1 VDVKPGAAVVARSVA
16 TKQPGG
22 LATPAAGLLRFARN
36 DGAHPSPAG
45 IILAFVA
52 ICAIEKGVAMLATGF
67 NDDEA
72 YTLVISRTL
81 ALSYFD
87 HPPLHQWIL
96 HGFVALFGESRW
108 ARAPFWLM
116 IVTIN
121 WPLFGLT
128 RRLFGVEAALW
139 ALFAFNATPYF
150 LVLPDGFIMPDMPL
164 LLFLAVA
171 GWAIAEILFAPPGGR
186 RSAAALWSIAGL
198 ALGCAGLAKYSAIF
212 APVGLLGFFLGSPR
226 HRHWLWDFRPWVG
239 AGLALLVFAP
249 ALVWNVQNHWVSFAF
264 QSNRAAA
271 GLAFDSEAWTAVAA
285 GLGAQVALISP
296 WVAAP
301 LVSALARGMRAD
313 ADGGERFLLWLATPP
328 VVLFALM
335 PLLGQSAIPHWFN
348 SGWLFA
354 FPLVGYWLS
363 ARSAGWLRGWSRAS
377 AALSAATVLVYLA
390 AVIVGPS
397 WFLPFAPSGV
407 RDPSRFSYDWPDLRS
422 AAAWRSPSVSP
433 PDFVVVDNWRVGGR
447 VGVALGPKVAIC
459 AFTTDPRGFAFQ
471 CDPKTWVGKNALL
484 VLRSESAGVALPAL
498 TRYFEAVDPGEDFA
512 VGRGGRAERVLTL
525 ARARTLTR
533 AYPLPYAP

>member
-1 VDVKPGAAVVARSVA
+1 MDVKPGAAVVARSVA
-16 TKQPGG
+16 TKQPRG

-36 DGAHPSPAG
+36 DGAHPSPAR

-52 ICAIEKGVAMLATGF
+52 ICAIEKAVAMLATGF

-150 LVLPDGFIMPDMPL
+150 LVLPDGFIMPDTPL

-226 HRHWLWDFRPWVG
+226 HRHWLWDFRPWLG

-249 ALVWNVQNHWVSFAF
+249 ALVWNMQNHWVSFAF
-264 QSNRAAA
+264 QSNRAVRRPRLRRQGMDRGRGGPRRPGRADLALGRRAA
-271 GLAFDSEAWTAVAA
+271 RCWRWRG
-285 GLGAQVALISP
+285 GC
-296 WVAAP
+296 
-301 LVSALARGMRAD
+301 ARD
-313 ADGGERFLLWLATPP
+313 ADGGERFLLWLTTPP
-328 VVLFALM
+328 VVLVRADAAARAARDPALVQFR
-335 PLLGQSAIPHWFN
+335 LAVRI
-348 SGWLFA
+348 
-354 FPLVGYWLS
+354 
-363 ARSAGWLRGWSRAS
+363 SAGGILAEREKRRLAANMVARQRGAIGGDGPRLPRRRHRR
-377 AALSAATVLVYLA
+377 ALS
-390 AVIVGPS
+390 
-397 WFLPFAPSGV
+397 
-407 RDPSRFSYDWPDLRS
+407 
-422 AAAWRSPSVSP
+422 VSS
-433 PDFVVVDNWRVGGR
+433 F
-447 VGVALGPKVAIC
+447 
-459 AFTTDPRGFAFQ
+459 
-471 CDPKTWVGKNALL
+471 
-484 VLRSESAGVALPAL
+484 
-498 TRYFEAVDPGEDFA
+498 
-512 VGRGGRAERVLTL
+512 RAER
-525 ARARTLTR
+525 RARSL
-533 AYPLPYAP
+533 AIQL

>member
-1 VDVKPGAAVVARSVA
+1 MDVKPGAAVVARSVA

-36 DGAHPSPAG
+36 DGAHPSPAR

-226 HRHWLWDFRPWVG
+226 HRHWLWDFRPWLG

-249 ALVWNVQNHWVSFAF
+249 ALVWNMQNHWVSFAF
-264 QSNRAAA
+264 QSNRAVP
-271 GLAFDSEAWTAVAA
+271 GLAFDGKAWTAVAA
-285 GLGAQVALISP
+285 GLGTQVALISP
-296 WVAAP
+296 WVGAP
-301 LVSALARGMRAD
+301 LLLALARGLRAR
-313 ADGGERFLLWLATPP
+313 ADGGERFLLWLTTPP
-328 VVLFALM
+328 VLLVRADAAARAARDPALVQFR
-335 PLLGQSAIPHWFN
+335 LAVRI
-348 SGWLFA
+348 
-354 FPLVGYWLS
+354 
-363 ARSAGWLRGWSRAS
+363 SAGGILAEREKRR
-377 AALSAATVLVYLA
+377 LA
-390 AVIVGPS
+390 ANMVARQRGAIGGDGPR
-397 WFLPFAPSGV
+397 LP
-407 RDPSRFSYDWPDLRS
+407 RRRH
-422 AAAWRSPSVSP
+422 R
-433 PDFVVVDNWRVGGR
+433 R
-447 VGVALGPKVAIC
+447 
-459 AFTTDPRGFAFQ
+459 
-471 CDPKTWVGKNALL
+471 ALL
-484 VLRSESAGVALPAL
+484 VSSI
-498 TRYFEAVDPGEDFA
+498 
-512 VGRGGRAERVLTL
+512 RAER
-525 ARARTLTR
+525 RARSL
-533 AYPLPYAP
+533 AIQL